1 MDRDRT
7 EHDPLIPPA
16 SVALDYRTGSSS
28 SPPRAG
34 RSGNAPSPPPPPY
47 HARDSNTSIMR
58 RPQHAAPDD
67 DADGVDAVADGA
79 LHPPPIVAVASR
91 GPSRQLFYRDRMP
104 HNQGNGGSSASLEPR
119 GEYVAPPPTQ
129 QSHPTPPPL
138 LRTRDLLNGGGG
150 RGASSSS
157 SSSSDSS
164 CDPQLGPL
172 GSDQQP
178 GGGTPHLGGLPPPKQ
193 LHEDYSHRLHRNQ
206 VAQGHQNFVVG
217 GAHGR
222 YRDYGGTLV
231 EVPEE
236 VYAVRQAALTVLDP
250 ITYCWVSLFFRSF
263 LFFC

>member
-1 MDRDRT
+1 MDRDRI
-7 EHDPLIPPA
+7 ELDPLIPPA
-16 SVALDYRTGSSS
+16 GVVVDYQTG
-28 SPPRAG
+28 
-34 RSGNAPSPPPPPY
+34 
-47 HARDSNTSIMR
+47 SIMR
-58 RPQHAAPDD
+58 RPDD
-67 DADGVDAVADGA
+67 DADGDDAVADGA
-79 LHPPPIVAVASR
+79 QHPPPIAAVASR
-91 GPSRQLFYRDRMP
+91 GPSRQLFYRDRIS
-104 HNQGNGGSSASLEPR
+104 HNGNGNGNGGSSASLEPR
-119 GEYVAPPPTQ
+119 GEYAAPPPTQ

-150 RGASSSS
+150 CGASSSS

-164 CDPQLGPL
+164 CDPQHGPL

-178 GGGTPHLGGLPPPKQ
+178 RGGGGHLGGLPPPKQ

-206 VAQGHQNFVVG
+206 LAQGHQNFVVG

-250 ITYCWVSLFFRSF
+250 ITYCWVSLLLRRFCFFVRNYVSYYRPP
-263 LFFC
+263 LSPPPSSIDLM